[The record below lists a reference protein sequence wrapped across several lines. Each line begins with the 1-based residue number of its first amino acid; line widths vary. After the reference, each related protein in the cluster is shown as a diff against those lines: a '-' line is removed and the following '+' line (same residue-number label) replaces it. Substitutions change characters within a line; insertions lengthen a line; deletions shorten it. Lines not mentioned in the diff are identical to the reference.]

1 MSTKTVNVLAMA
13 GAVLLFVGLVLQFG
27 KLVYAPYIYLVGAVM
42 FAYTQVVSGYK
53 GSSFVIRRLRRQQL
67 MGALIL
73 VLTGVAMLVWHRN
86 EWIVGLTIAAVLE
99 LYTAF
104 RIPQEEAKEQ
114 KKRVC
119 QNSFF
124 ENVNL

>member
-53 GSSFVIRRLRRQQL
+53 GSSFVIRRLRCQQL

-114 KKRVC
+114 KR
-119 QNSFF
+119 
-124 ENVNL
+124 